1 MKKKLYCMICWIFIS
16 LLIFSG
22 NLFNNISSIPSTIY
36 VHEGQEIE
44 SNNIIETNIFY
55 TKNHL
60 NQMNSNNDLIN
71 INLLGFL
78 PVKSVSVQ
86 SVPDIKLY
94 PGGQP
99 VGVKINTKGVLV
111 VALCDIETKEGK
123 VISPASSAGINVGD
137 SIVKVNNKIMK
148 TAEEL
153 VYEVKCSEGRD
164 IIVTVEREGKEYSK
178 KVVPQLA
185 EKDQSYKIGLWVRD
199 YTSGVGTLTFYHKSS
214 KTFGALGHP
223 ITDID
228 TGTILTVDGGEIVNS
243 SIISYKKGEKGSP
256 GELRGLF
263 VDEDKIIGKVEKNT
277 SCGIYGKGTNKLLDH
292 KYSRAMKIGLRNEI
306 QVGPAQILTTIDG
319 SEPELYD
326 IKIEKLI
333 EQQEP
338 GSKSMVIKITD
349 ERLLKETGGIVQ
361 GMSGSP
367 IIQNDKIIG
376 AVTHVLIN
384 KPDVGYGIY
393 IEWMLNDAGIL

>member
-1 MKKKLYCMICWIFIS
+1 MICWIFIS

-22 NLFNNISSIPSTIY
+22 NLFDNISSIPSTIY

-44 SNNIIETNIFY
+44 SKNIIETNVFY
-55 TKNHL
+55 TKDYL
-60 NQMNSNNDLIN
+60 INSNSKDELIN
-71 INLLGFL
+71 INLLGVL

-86 SVPDIKLY
+86 AVPDIKLY

-99 VGVKINTKGVLV
+99 IGVKINTKGVLV
-111 VALCDIETKEGK
+111 VALSDIQSDNGK
-123 VISPASSAGINVGD
+123 VISPASLAGINVGD
-137 SIVKVNNKIMK
+137 SIVKVNNKVIK
-148 TAEEL
+148 KAEDL
-153 VYEVKCSEGRD
+153 VYEVKNCQGKD
-164 IIVTVEREGKEYSK
+164 LIITVEREGQEYSK
-178 KVVPQLA
+178 KIVPELS

-199 YTSGVGTLTFYHKSS
+199 YTSGVGTLTFYYKNS

-228 TGTILTVDGGEIVNS
+228 TGTILTIDSGEIVNS

-277 SCGIYGKGTNKLLDH
+277 SCGIYGKGSNKLLDH
-292 KYSRAMKIGLRNEI
+292 KYSKPMKIGLRNDI
-306 QVGPAQILTTIDG
+306 VIGPAQILTTIDG
-319 SEPELYD
+319 SEPELYN
-326 IKIEKLI
+326 INIEKLI
-333 EQQEP
+333 DQKEP

-349 ERLLKETGGIVQ
+349 ERLLRETGGIVQ

-367 IIQNDKIIG
+367 IIQNDKIVG

-393 IEWMLNDAGIL
+393 IEWMLKDAGIL

>member
-1 MKKKLYCMICWIFIS
+1 MICWIFIS

-22 NLFNNISSIPSTIY
+22 NLFDNISSIPSTIY

-44 SNNIIETNIFY
+44 SKNIIETNVFY
-55 TKNHL
+55 TKDYL
-60 NQMNSNNDLIN
+60 INSNSKDELIN
-71 INLLGFL
+71 INLLGVL

-86 SVPDIKLY
+86 AVPDIKLY

-111 VALCDIETKEGK
+111 VALSDIQSDNGK
-123 VISPASSAGINVGD
+123 VISPASLAGINVGD
-137 SIVKVNNKIMK
+137 SIVKVNNKVIK
-148 TAEEL
+148 KAEDL
-153 VYEVKCSEGRD
+153 VYEVKNCEGKD
-164 IIVTVEREGKEYSK
+164 IIITVEREGQEYSK
-178 KVVPQLA
+178 KIVPQLS

-199 YTSGVGTLTFYHKSS
+199 YTSGVGTLTFYHKNS

-228 TGTILTVDGGEIVNS
+228 TGTILTIDSGEIVNS
-243 SIISYKKGEKGSP
+243 TIISYKKGEKGSP

-263 VDEDKIIGKVEKNT
+263 VDEDKTIGKVEKNT
-277 SCGIYGKGTNKLLDH
+277 SCGIYGKGSNKLLDH
-292 KYSRAMKIGLRNEI
+292 KYSKPMKIGLRNDI
-306 QVGPAQILTTIDG
+306 VIGPAQILTTIDG
-319 SEPELYD
+319 SEPELYN
-326 IKIEKLI
+326 INIEKLI
-333 EQQEP
+333 DQKEP

-393 IEWMLNDAGIL
+393 IEWMLKDAGIL

>member
-1 MKKKLYCMICWIFIS
+1 MICWIFIS

-22 NLFNNISSIPSTIY
+22 NLFDNISSIPSTIY

-44 SNNIIETNIFY
+44 SKNIIETNVFY
-55 TKNHL
+55 TKDYL
-60 NQMNSNNDLIN
+60 INSSSKDELIN
-71 INLLGFL
+71 INLLGVL

-86 SVPDIKLY
+86 AVPDIKLY

-111 VALCDIETKEGK
+111 VALSDIQSDNGK
-123 VISPASSAGINVGD
+123 VISPASLAGINVGD
-137 SIVKVNNKIMK
+137 SIVKVNNKVIK
-148 TAEEL
+148 KAEDL
-153 VYEVKCSEGRD
+153 VYEVKNCEGKD
-164 IIVTVEREGKEYSK
+164 IIITVEREGQEYSK
-178 KVVPQLA
+178 KIVPQLS

-199 YTSGVGTLTFYHKSS
+199 YTSGVGTLTFYHKNS

-228 TGTILTVDGGEIVNS
+228 TGTILTIDSGEIVNS
-243 SIISYKKGEKGSP
+243 TIISYKKGEKGSP

-263 VDEDKIIGKVEKNT
+263 VDEDKTIGKVEKNT
-277 SCGIYGKGTNKLLDH
+277 SCGIYGKGSNKLLDH
-292 KYSRAMKIGLRNEI
+292 KYSKPMKIGLRNDI
-306 QVGPAQILTTIDG
+306 VIGPAQILTTIDG
-319 SEPELYD
+319 SEPELYN
-326 IKIEKLI
+326 INIEKLI
-333 EQQEP
+333 DQKEP

-393 IEWMLNDAGIL
+393 IEWMLKDAGIL